1 MPMRRRFKMAFATV
15 YALAAIALVAT
26 TAAYV
31 ASGNDQLVRLI
42 AF

>member
-1 MPMRRRFKMAFATV
+1 MAFATV
-15 YALAAIALVAT
+15 SALAAIALVAT